1 MTADIHTLAG
11 AYALHALDDDE
22 RVLFEAHLAE
32 CPACDQEVRE
42 LEATAARLGGLLRE
56 LPPPDLKD
64 RVLAQIDATRQ
75 LPPPGP
81 PAPPLSVPLT
91 SVALPTT
98 PPAPATSPSPVV
110 PVASRTSER
119 LLRLLAPAAAVIA
132 IAVVGLGVMVVNLNV
147 RMGELEPGISETSPG
162 EASVAALLGAHD
174 LDIVT
179 VGEAPQPSDAGAD
192 RSGASARVM
201 VSPSLGAAVFLAAGM
216 DPAPHE
222 HAYSLWLVHTD
233 GQLTPVALFDVDP
246 DGTVT
251 QHVEADLSTVEALGV
266 TVEPEQGSL
275 QPSTEPVM
283 LVSLTD

>member
-81 PAPPLSVPLT
+81 PAPPINVPLT
-91 SVALPTT
+91 ALPAPTIPT
-98 PPAPATSPSPVV
+98 DRAAEALPATS
-110 PVASRTSER
+110 RTTER
-119 LLRLLAPAAAVIA
+119 LLRMLAPAAAVLA
-132 IAVVGLGVMVVNLNV
+132 IAVVGLGVMVVNLNL
-147 RMGELEPGISETSPG
+147 RMGELEPAETDAPLA

-179 VGEAPQPSDAGAD
+179 VGEPAPARGGAHD
-192 RSGASARVM
+192 EAGASARVM

-216 DPAPHE
+216 DPAPNE
-222 HAYSLWLVHTD
+222 HAYSLWLVHSD

-266 TVEPEQGSL
+266 TVEPEHGSL
-275 QPSTEPVM
+275 QPTTEPVM
-283 LVSLTD
+283 LVSLTP

>member
-1 MTADIHTLAG
+1 MTAEIHTLAG

-56 LPPPDLKD
+56 LPPPDLKA

-75 LPPPGP
+75 HPPVGP
-81 PAPPLSVPLT
+81 PAPPLTVPLT
-91 SVALPTT
+91 ALPAPTVMA
-98 PPAPATSPSPVV
+98 APAVSTAPAAPTPSR
-110 PVASRTSER
+110 STER
-119 LLRLLAPAAAVIA
+119 LLRLLAPAAAVLA

-147 RMGELEPGISETSPG
+147 RMGELEPGIAETTPA

-179 VGEAPQPSDAGAD
+179 VDEAPRPRGAGENPP
-192 RSGASARVM
+192 GASARVM

-266 TVEPEQGSL
+266 TVEPEHGSL